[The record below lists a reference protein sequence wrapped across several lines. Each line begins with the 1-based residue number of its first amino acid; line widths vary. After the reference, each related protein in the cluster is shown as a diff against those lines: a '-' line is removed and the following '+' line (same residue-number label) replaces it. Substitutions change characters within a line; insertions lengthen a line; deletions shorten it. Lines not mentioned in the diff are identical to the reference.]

1 MDIATAN
8 LAQEVKTTVK
18 NVGTTIVK
26 PLSVTACAGILSNLF
41 YDSVDNSFF
50 GLEINEKYFHTGAV
64 GLVSWFESS
73 LRNLLLPRVIGEK
86 LSHAFI
92 DLTSP
97 FVVGLATLLL
107 KQGVQFYNFK
117 TYLSLK
123 RSLYSFAFGFTSEVA
138 GVWLYNNLVKP
149 LTEQMFV

>member
-18 NVGTTIVK
+18 NVGTTIFK
-26 PLSVTACAGILSNLF
+26 PLTVTCSAGILSNLF
-41 YDSVDNSFF
+41 YDSNNNLFF
-50 GLEINEKYFHTGAV
+50 GFNVKKRYFHTAAV
-64 GLVSWFESS
+64 GLTSWFESS
-73 LRNLLLPRVIGEK
+73 LRQFLLPKILGEK
-86 LSHAFI
+86 LAYTTV

-97 FVVGLATLLL
+97 FVVGLANLLL
-107 KQGVQFYNFK
+107 NQGLQFYNFK

-138 GVWLYNNLVKP
+138 GVWLYNNLIKP

>member
-8 LAQEVKTTVK
+8 LAQEIKTTTK
-18 NVGTTIVK
+18 NIGATILK
-26 PLSVTACAGILSNLF
+26 PLSVTCTAGVLSNLF
-41 YDSVDNSFF
+41 YDNYDNVFF
-50 GLEINEKYFHTGAV
+50 GIEMNQKYFHTATI

-97 FVVGLATLLL
+97 FTVGIANLLL
-107 KQGVQFYNFK
+107 KQGLQFYNFG

-123 RSLYSFAFGFTSEVA
+123 GSLYSFAYGFTSEVA